1 MLACWPSTHILTHSA
16 ETIMVPTMF
25 LPQPAI
31 KQHLFQFCLK
41 SGIPKAFLF
50 FGNSL
55 DIHLAG
61 YSETLQQVK
70 EKENGYQVGLSRGK
84 NANNTTASNKV
95 IPYSAWRS
103 V

>member
-1 MLACWPSTHILTHSA
+1 MKYILT
-16 ETIMVPTMF
+16 
-25 LPQPAI
+25 I
-31 KQHLFQFCLK
+31 KRKYLLQVLQHGCTLK
-41 SGIPKAFLF
+41 
-50 FGNSL
+50 
-55 DIHLAG
+55 
-61 YSETLQQVK
+61 TLQQVK

>member
-1 MLACWPSTHILTHSA
+1 MAISVLILHSHQQWR
-16 ETIMVPTMF
+16 VPF
-25 LPQPAI
+25 SP
-31 KQHLFQFCLK
+31 FQFCLK

-55 DIHLAG
+55 DVHLAG